1 MRVLLW
7 TILLNLNFVC
17 NAADL
22 EREQRLADQIVDA
35 IMDGEAQMLEASGH
49 EFLSIYTESDEPAGA
64 VLILHGRGFHPD
76 WADAINPLRTG
87 LIEYGWNT
95 LSIQLPVL
103 EKQAKYYDYVPV
115 FPEATP
121 RIESAIRFLKE
132 QGNEKVILLAHSC
145 GVHMAMQYVR
155 EKGEVAFDAFV
166 GIGLGATDYK
176 QPMKEPFPLS
186 EMKKPILDIF
196 GSDDYPAVHRLAAL
210 RAQVSTENSHVLNE
224 QKKIPGANHYFTD
237 KGADLVKAVGPWLEN
252 IK

>member
-1 MRVLLW
+1 MRILLWAVLLSFS
-7 TILLNLNFVC
+7 FVS

-22 EREQRLADQIVDA
+22 EREQRLKDQIVDA
-35 IMDGEAQMLEASGH
+35 IMDGEAQMLEAGGH
-49 EFLSIYTESDEPAGA
+49 EFLSIYTESDEPTGA

-76 WADAINPLRTG
+76 WADVINPLRTG
-87 LIEYGWNT
+87 LVEHGWNT

-121 RIESAIRFLKE
+121 RIEAAIQFLKE

-155 EKGEVAFDAFV
+155 EKGEGAFDGFV
-166 GIGLGATDYK
+166 GIGMGATDYK
-176 QPMKEPFPLS
+176 QPMKEAFPFNNMS
-186 EMKKPILDIF
+186 KPILDIF

-210 RAQVSTENSHVLNE
+210 RAQVPTENSHMLNE

-237 KGADLVKAVGPWLEN
+237 KGADLVKAVAPWLE
-252 IK
+252 KLK